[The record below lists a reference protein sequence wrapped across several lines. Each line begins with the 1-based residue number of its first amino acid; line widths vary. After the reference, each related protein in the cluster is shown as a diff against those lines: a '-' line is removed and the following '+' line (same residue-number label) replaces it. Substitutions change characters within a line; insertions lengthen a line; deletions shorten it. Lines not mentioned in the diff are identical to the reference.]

1 MRGREGSR
9 TGAGGIP
16 HSIPRPGKFHIR
28 SKMMML
34 VSGHD
39 QAPVE
44 PLKVRDHVLTRAAPS
59 RVVPAI
65 GAPMSGALRNAR
77 VE

>member
-1 MRGREGSR
+1 MRGRESAR
-9 TGAGGIP
+9 TGAGGG
-16 HSIPRPGKFHIR
+16 PGPGNFHIR
-28 SKMMML
+28 SGMMML

-39 QAPVE
+39 QAPAE
-44 PLKVRDHVLTRAAPS
+44 PLKVRDRVLIRAAPS

-65 GAPMSGALRNAR
+65 GAPRNAR

>member
-1 MRGREGSR
+1 
-9 TGAGGIP
+9 
-16 HSIPRPGKFHIR
+16 
-28 SKMMML
+28 MMML